1 MSCLLLPASFV
12 LPLGISSS
20 YARASSRSSSAGTSR
35 SGQSRVDRTGRG
47 VGRKQQT
54 RATAGGDH
62 GAPTSDEA
70 SRVDWRPLHE
80 NFGQRASIFALDGT
94 QPIDLLWA
102 AIAQIGA
109 VNSRLIRQK
118 LCFEVRARI
127 PLKKPLSD
135 AFSGAVPGTHPAPCK
150 RPQNRPRRGVAKLL
164 NPAPRPNRPAG
175 KKMHACPG
183 RGGREASNEPL

>member
-1 MSCLLLPASFV
+1 MIRSLTLSCLLLPASFV

-35 SGQSRVDRTGRG
+35 LGQSRVDRTGRG

-118 LCFEVRARI
+118 LCFKIWGGGLEKA
-127 PLKKPLSD
+127 
-135 AFSGAVPGTHPAPCK
+135 
-150 RPQNRPRRGVAKLL
+150 RRGVYCTRSRAHRQ
-164 NPAPRPNRPAG
+164 PPG
-175 KKMHACPG
+175 SPG
-183 RGGREASNEPL
+183 RPKSGYFDGGPLA

>member
-1 MSCLLLPASFV
+1 MPASFV

-127 PLKKPLSD
+127 PLRKPLSHP
-135 AFSGAVPGTHPAPCK
+135 FFGAVPGTHPAAWK
-150 RPQNRPRRGVAKLL
+150 RPWERPRRGAAKPE
-164 NPAPRPNRPAG
+164 NPAPRPNQPLAE
-175 KKMHACPG
+175 KTYACPD

>member
-1 MSCLLLPASFV
+1 MIRSLTLSCLLLPASFV
-12 LPLGISSS
+12 LPLDISSS

-94 QPIDLLWA
+94 QPINFALGGYSSDRA
-102 AIAQIGA
+102 A
-109 VNSRLIRQK
+109 NSRLIRQK
-118 LCFEVRARI
+118 LCFEVRARM
-127 PLKKPLSD
+127 PLKKPLRCV
-135 AFSGAVPGTHPAPCK
+135 F
-150 RPQNRPRRGVAKLL
+150 RRGTG
-164 NPAPRPNRPAG
+164 NPNAFFCRE
-175 KKMHACPG
+175 G
-183 RGGREASNEPL
+183 RALGGRF